1 MNGTT
6 TLSSKK
12 DLEAVRRAV
21 HIAFGSGAFLLLFV
35 DALVVCVLALAAVL
49 YNGFVAPH
57 LRLDRAYRRPGEP
70 RLSGLVTYPL
80 AVLLLALLLP
90 WRAAGGAWIVLAV
103 ADPVAG
109 LAGTLRPRPRV
120 PWNVRKS
127 LVGAATGFAAAAPA
141 CYAFLVAAGVPTP
154 FQPAL
159 AAAAAGALAET
170 LPLPEDN
177 LVVAFAA
184 GAALYLCLG

>member
-1 MNGTT
+1 M
-6 TLSSKK
+6 
-12 DLEAVRRAV
+12 
-21 HIAFGSGAFLLLFV
+21 HIAFGSGAFLLFFV
-35 DALVVCVLALAAVL
+35 DARVVCVLALAAVL

-103 ADPVAG
+103 ADPMAG
-109 LAGTLRPRPRV
+109 MAGTLRPRPRV
-120 PWNVRKS
+120 PWNRRKS
-127 LVGAATGFAAAAPA
+127 LVGAATGFAAGGLA
-141 CYAFLVAAGVPTP
+141 CYAYLAAADVVAP
-154 FQPAL
+154 FPSAL

-177 LVVAFAA
+177 LAVAFAA
-184 GAALYLCLG
+184 GAALYFCLG